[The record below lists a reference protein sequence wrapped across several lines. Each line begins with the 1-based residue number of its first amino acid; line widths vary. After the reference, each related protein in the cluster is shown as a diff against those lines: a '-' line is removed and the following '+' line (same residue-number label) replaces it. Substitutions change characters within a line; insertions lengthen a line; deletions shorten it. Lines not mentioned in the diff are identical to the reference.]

1 MLLKEYRICM
11 PFSVEEYRIGQL
23 YMIARHSAEESKGEG
38 DGVEVVVN
46 EPCQDEQHG
55 DGRYT
60 EKRIYLT
67 SRLPGWVQSMIPRVF
82 YITEKA
88 WNYYPVTI
96 TEYTC
101 SFLPKFLIQI
111 DSTYINDNG
120 KTHNALN
127 YSDEMLSQR
136 DVVAVD
142 IATEDPSNSEYK
154 PEQDCTKFKSSK
166 TGRGPLDEGWK
177 DRTEPIMCSYKAV
190 KVFFEVW
197 GMQTKVESA
206 VHKAILDIIIKGHKQ
221 AFLWM
226 DEWYG
231 K

>member
-96 TEYTC
+96 TEH
-101 SFLPKFLIQI
+101 LVLIPTQVP
-111 DSTYINDNG
+111 DSNRLHLY
-120 KTHNALN
+120 
-127 YSDEMLSQR
+127 Q
-136 DVVAVD
+136 
-142 IATEDPSNSEYK
+142 
-154 PEQDCTKFKSSK
+154 
-166 TGRGPLDEGWK
+166 
-177 DRTEPIMCSYKAV
+177 
-190 KVFFEVW
+190 
-197 GMQTKVESA
+197 
-206 VHKAILDIIIKGHKQ
+206 
-221 AFLWM
+221 
-226 DEWYG
+226 
-231 K
+231 